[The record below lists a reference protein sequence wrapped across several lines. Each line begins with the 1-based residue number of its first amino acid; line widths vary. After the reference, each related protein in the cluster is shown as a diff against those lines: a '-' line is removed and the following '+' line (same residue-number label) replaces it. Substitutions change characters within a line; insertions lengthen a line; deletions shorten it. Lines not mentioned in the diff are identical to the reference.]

1 MCRSDT
7 KLTFSNPLF
16 SSLFSSSSFNSSD
29 QLDYKSIGRMFS
41 GLVQS
46 GGWGCFDEFNR
57 IEVEVLSVVAQQ
69 VLAIVEAIKA
79 KRTEFLFMDVVIK
92 CNPQCGLFITMNPGY
107 AGRSELPDNLK
118 SLFRPV
124 AMMAPDL
131 NLIAEVML
139 QSEGFQNSR
148 PLAKKTITLY
158 SLMIQQLSK
167 QDHYDYGLRSLRGV
181 LVCAG
186 ALKRSTDLAEDSIVL
201 RAIRDMNLPKFIK
214 ADAELFRLLLS
225 DLFPSLELPAFDA
238 GELGKQIDAE
248 MIKAGLQLNPV
259 ILQKCIELRDSKATR
274 HCNMLV
280 GRTLAGK
287 STTWKMLSAATTT
300 LANAK
305 VEGFTKVKIE
315 PINPKSISMNELY
328 GAYDLQTME
337 WADGILSSVFR
348 DFARDDKPDEK
359 WLLLD
364 GPVDT
369 LWIESMNTVMDDNKT
384 LTLINGDRIGMNETM
399 SLLFEVQDLSV
410 ASPATTSRAGMIY
423 IDVADLGWGPYVT
436 SWVQRMFKATA
447 ELPNKES
454 PQELE
459 LFTNLFQKYVQRL
472 LTFRRKQC
480 RELVPTGEFNSVIS
494 LCNLLEALFSSEN
507 GLGKA
512 ALAEA
517 GPGPYA
523 ALAERWF
530 AFCIVWSIGASLD
543 ESGRKKFNEAVREIE
558 PIFPPVG
565 SVYDYFVDPAAKDF
579 KPWSDKL
586 SSTWRP
592 PREMPFAKIMVPT
605 IDTMRNS
612 FIVHTLVIKGFQVMV
627 VGNTGTGKTV
637 LAQQELE
644 TLAPETYGK
653 LTLYFSAATSSNTV
667 QDIIESV
674 LEKRSKNKMGPVGG
688 KKLVLL
694 VDDLNMPKKDTF
706 GSQPPLELLR
716 QWMDYGGWYDRAK
729 QSWRFIADMQLVVAM
744 GPPGGGR
751 SVISERLQ
759 SRFNIINFT
768 FPADKQVRG
777 IFESILGSR
786 LGDFNEDVKKL
797 IPGVIAATVGVYE
810 KVVEV
815 FLPTPM
821 NSHYLF
827 NLRDIAKVVQGCL
840 SANPRDFDS
849 KEAFLRLW
857 VHECMRT
864 FSDRFTSMEDVSKF
878 RTIIDQVMYKNCE
891 AQYKPLMEGQES
903 PDAGPSFADF
913 MGNAPAIS
921 GTELE
926 PSAPYTELM
935 KLDKLRIVIEEE
947 MSEYNSTPGLL
958 PMNLVFFRDA
968 MRHVCRIHRI
978 LRTPRGNAL
987 LVGVGGSGRQS
998 LARVAAFLTR
1008 DKESN
1013 RMGVF
1018 SIEITKQYRLIEFH
1032 EDLKKLYQKTGVEG
1046 KATMFLFSDTQIKE
1060 EAFLED
1066 VNNILNSGEVPNLF
1080 TKDEKNS
1087 VVEAVRAA
1095 AKKLGV
1101 PANQVALADDAW
1113 NFFIERVR
1121 SNLHVV
1127 LCMSPVG
1134 AGFRNRTRMYP
1145 SLVNCTTIDWFLTWP
1160 DDALREVASK
1170 FLDDVKLTSQP
1181 GGATGGADPEA
1192 ALKLRIATVFA
1203 SAHLSVIAAS
1213 TKMLLQMKRYN
1224 YVTPTNYLE
1233 LVLGYRE
1240 LVAEKRKE
1248 MGDSRDKL
1256 ANGLA
1261 KLESSKIQVEE
1272 MQVDLAAKQKIVEK
1286 STADCDALL
1295 INIMSEKRIADEQ
1308 KAQVEETSAKISVE
1322 AAKCNA
1328 IAADAEADLA
1338 EAMPALEKAMAEVD
1352 KLDNSSI
1359 SEVKAYTKPPDAVM
1373 MVLGGVMTLMVT
1385 PTDWASAKKK
1395 ISESDFLRQIKSF
1408 DKDAVKE
1415 GTIKKVKK
1423 YTEIPGFDPEVVRK
1437 SSGAAAALCT
1447 WVLAIE
1453 LYCTV
1458 AKEVEPKR
1466 AALKAAET
1474 LLAEKME
1481 MLNKAKEQLAAV
1493 VAKVD
1498 ALNAQHTKSVTE
1510 KTMLQREAAALL
1522 DKLSRA
1528 ESLIGGLSGERVR
1541 WEASIARY
1549 DIGLNNV
1556 PGDALVAAAFSSYAG
1571 PFDTAYRDNLVQGWI
1586 RSIKDNSV
1594 PVTDNFLF
1602 ANFLADPSDVRD
1614 WNIQGLPSDNF
1625 STENG
1630 VIVTRGR
1637 RWPLMVDPQG
1647 QANKWIK
1654 EMQKKRGLKV
1664 EDLKS
1669 KNFLRELETAITY
1682 GLPYLLQDVEE
1693 ELDPALEPVLTRSI
1707 VKRGTREVLKLGDKE
1722 LDYNREFR
1730 LYITTKLPN
1739 PHYTPEVSTKAA
1751 IVNFA
1756 VKEQGLES
1764 QLLAVVVRM
1773 EEPKMEQQKGEL
1785 VQIVA
1790 SGKRKIADLENTILR
1805 LLSEV
1810 KGSLLDDVNLVTTLN
1825 DSKATSEEVT
1835 RALQVA
1841 EVTEVKIDAAR
1852 EGYRPV
1858 AKRAA
1863 LLYFVLNDLATV
1875 DPMYQFSLDAYA
1887 LLFKQSITD
1896 SKAFALKNKSVAQI
1910 FDEGSESG
1918 PDRELRERISG
1929 INDWHTYEVYKYACR
1944 GLFER
1949 HKLLLSFQIC
1959 VRRQFVEQPGKIPQ
1973 PIYDF
1978 FLKGGVV
1985 LDRSDQKPNPCSEW
1999 LSAISWDSITELDK
2013 IDAFAG
2019 IAGSFDSNPKEWND
2033 WYFSATPEREPI
2045 PGDWESKCDDLMKL
2059 TVVRTV
2065 RPDRVIAAAARY
2077 VSAALAPKFVD
2088 PPPFDLKA
2096 IYDTSTNITPL
2107 VFILSPG
2114 VDPTAQV
2121 LSLASTLG
2129 VKLDTCSLGQGQ
2141 SPIATRFMNEAL
2153 KEGGWVFLQNCHL
2166 SISWMPALEK
2176 LIDNYCNTAAQQAA
2190 SGGLPVPGAPH
2201 RNFRL
2206 WLSSSPH
2213 PQFPIAIL
2221 QRGIKLTTEPPRGLR
2236 ANLIRLYNQ
2245 LDEDLFDSRVE
2256 AAPSKYQKLVFSL
2269 CWFHAILL
2277 ERKKFKSLGFNI
2289 PYDFNDSDFSICN
2302 DILADYLS
2310 SYKEKTPWDAIRY
2323 LIAEVNYGGRVT
2335 DDFDRRLTNVYVAQF
2350 FCEEAVK
2357 KDGYK
2362 LSTLDE
2368 YCIPDDGNIDEYKD
2382 FISTLPGIDAP
2393 EAFGQ
2398 HPNADIQSA
2407 IQDTNDMLNTILS
2420 LQPRNVSEG
2429 GVKPE
2434 DLVFKVCQDLEKA
2447 VPDTFDI
2454 EAVIAA
2460 VSSRP
2465 DPEPLK
2471 VVLYQECDRY
2481 NKLLL
2486 RMKSTLS
2493 QLQKGIQGT
2502 IVITTEL
2509 EAVFD
2514 ALLVGKVPP
2523 MWAFCYPSLKPLG
2536 LWFRD
2541 LQARVIQLQ
2550 KWTVNEMPKVFWL
2563 SGFTYPTGFLTAV
2576 LQTTARRNGL
2586 AIDTLEFEFPIM
2598 NETEAQIKEGPKEGV
2613 YIQGLFVEGAKWS
2626 FDDNTLAD
2634 PDPMQLF
2641 STMPIIHFKPVEQV
2655 KNKPTRG
2662 IYRSPMYLYP
2672 HRTGSRERPSFMGVV
2687 ELASGMHPAEY
2698 WTKRATAVLL
2708 ALAS

>member
-1 MCRSDT
+1 
-7 KLTFSNPLF
+7 
-16 SSLFSSSSFNSSD
+16 
-29 QLDYKSIGRMFS
+29 
-41 GLVQS
+41 
-46 GGWGCFDEFNR
+46 
-57 IEVEVLSVVAQQ
+57 
-69 VLAIVEAIKA
+69 
-79 KRTEFLFMDVVIK
+79 
-92 CNPQCGLFITMNPGY
+92 
-107 AGRSELPDNLK
+107 
-118 SLFRPV
+118 
-124 AMMAPDL
+124 
-131 NLIAEVML
+131 
-139 QSEGFQNSR
+139 
-148 PLAKKTITLY
+148 
-158 SLMIQQLSK
+158 
-167 QDHYDYGLRSLRGV
+167 
-181 LVCAG
+181 
-186 ALKRSTDLAEDSIVL
+186 
-201 RAIRDMNLPKFIK
+201 
-214 ADAELFRLLLS
+214 
-225 DLFPSLELPAFDA
+225 
-238 GELGKQIDAE
+238 
-248 MIKAGLQLNPV
+248 
-259 ILQKCIELRDSKATR
+259 
-274 HCNMLV
+274 MLV

-287 STTWKMLSAATTT
+287 TTTWKMLAAASTT

-305 VEGFTKVKIE
+305 LEGYLKVRIE
-315 PINPKSISMNELY
+315 PVNPKSISMNELY

-348 DFARDDKPDEK
+348 GFARDEKPDEK

-423 IDVADLGWGPYVT
+423 IDVADLGWEPYVV
-436 SWVQRMFKATA
+436 SWNQRMFRGTA
-447 ELPNKES
+447 EKPGLDS
-454 PQELE
+454 PAELE
-459 LFTNLFQKYVQRL
+459 LFTGLFAKYVPRML
-472 LTFRRKQC
+472 NFRRKNC

-494 LCNLLEALFSSEN
+494 LCNLLESLWSAEN

-512 ALAEA
+512 AMAEA
-517 GPGPYA
+517 GAAPYA

-530 AFCIVWSIGASLD
+530 AFCVVWSIGGAVD
-543 ESGRKKFNEAVREIE
+543 EAGRRKFNEQLREVE

-565 SVYDYFVDPAAKDF
+565 SVYDYFVDAGARDF
-579 KPWSDKL
+579 RAWSDKL
-586 SSTWRP
+586 SGAWRP
-592 PREMPFAKIMVPT
+592 PRDMPFAKIMVPT
-605 IDTMRNS
+605 VDTARNN
-612 FIVHTLVIKGFQVMV
+612 FLVHTLVVKGYSVMV

-644 TLAPETYGK
+644 QLSGETYGK

-667 QDIIESV
+667 QDIIEGV

-688 KKLVLL
+688 KKLVTF

-716 QWMDYGGWYDRAK
+716 QWLDYGGWYDRAK
-729 QSWRFIADMQLVVAM
+729 QTWRFIADMQLVVAM

-751 SVISERLQ
+751 AVISERLQ

-768 FPADKQVRG
+768 FPADKQVRS
-777 IFESILGSR
+777 IFESILAPR
-786 LGDFNEDVKKL
+786 MADFAEDVRKL
-797 IPGVIAATVGVYE
+797 VPGVVAATVGVYE
-810 KVVEV
+810 RVIEA
-815 FLPTPM
+815 FLPTPT

-840 SANPRDFDS
+840 AANPRDFDS
-849 KEAFLRLW
+849 KESFLRLW
-857 VHECMRT
+857 CHECMRT
-864 FSDRFTSMEDVSKF
+864 FSDRFTSMEDVTRF
-878 RTIIDQVMYKNCE
+878 RGVIDQVMYKTVE

-903 PDAGPSFADF
+903 PDAGPTYADF
-913 MGNAPAIS
+913 MGGAPALS
-921 GTELE
+921 GTDTE
-926 PSAPYTELM
+926 PSSPYAEQQR
-935 KLDKLRIVIEEE
+935 LDRLRNVIEEE
-947 MSEYNSTPGLL
+947 MSEYNATPGLL

-968 MRHVCRIHRI
+968 MRHVARIHRI

-998 LARVAAFLTR
+998 LSRVAAFLTR
-1008 DKESN
+1008 DREGN

-1018 SIEITKQYRLIEFH
+1018 SIEITKQYRLLEFH
-1032 EDLKKLYQKTGVEG
+1032 EDLKRLYNKTGVEG
-1046 KATMFLFSDTQIKE
+1046 KPTMFLFADTQIKE

-1066 VNNILNSGEVPNLF
+1066 VNNVLNSGEVPNLF
-1080 TKDEKNS
+1080 TKDEKNGI
-1087 VVEAVRAA
+1087 VEAMRAA
-1095 AKKLGV
+1095 AKKLGL
-1101 PANQVALADDAW
+1101 PASAVALADDAW
-1113 NFFIERVR
+1113 ALFIERVR
-1121 SNLHVV
+1121 ANLHVV
-1127 LCMSPVG
+1127 LAMSPVG
-1134 AGFRNRTRMYP
+1134 SGFRNRTRMYP
-1145 SLVNCTTIDWFLTWP
+1145 SLVNCTTIDWFLPWP

-1170 FLDDVKLTSQP
+1170 FLDDVRLGSAP
-1181 GGATGGADPEA
+1181 AAAAAAAAASGGADPEA
-1192 ALKLRIATVFA
+1192 ALKLRIASVFA

-1213 TKMLLQMKRYN
+1213 SKMLAQMKRYN

-1240 LVAEKRKE
+1240 LVAEKRRE
-1248 MGDSRDKL
+1248 MGDARDKL

-1272 MQVDLAAKQKIVEK
+1272 MQVDLAAKQKIVEA
-1286 STADCDALL
+1286 STIECDALL
-1295 INIMSEKRIADEQ
+1295 VNIMREKKIADEQ
-1308 KAQVEETSAKISVE
+1308 KASVEEVSAKISVE
-1322 AAKCNA
+1322 AAKVSA

-1338 EAMPALEKAMAEVD
+1338 EAMPALEKAMLEVD
-1352 KLDNSSI
+1352 KLDNSAI

-1373 MVLGGVMTLMVT
+1373 MVLGGVMTLMQT
-1385 PTDWASAKKK
+1385 PTDWPSAKKK
-1395 ISESDFLRQIKSF
+1395 ISESDFLRQVKAF
-1408 DKDAVKE
+1408 DKDNVKDNVL
-1415 GTIKKVKK
+1415 KKLKK

-1437 SSGAAAALCT
+1437 SSGAAAALCV
-1447 WVLAIE
+1447 WCLAIE
-1453 LYCTV
+1453 LYSNV

-1466 AALKAAET
+1466 QALKAAET
-1474 LLAEKME
+1474 MLAEKME
-1481 MLNKAKEQLAAV
+1481 ALNKAKEQLAAV

-1510 KTMLQREAAALL
+1510 KTALQMAAAALL

-1549 DIGLNNV
+1549 EKGLGNV

-1571 PFDTAYRDNLVQGWI
+1571 PFDTTYRDSLVAGWV
-1586 RSIKDNSV
+1586 RAIKDNSV
-1594 PVTDNFLF
+1594 PVTDNFVF

-1654 EMQKKRGLKV
+1654 EMQKKRSLKV

-1707 VKRGTREVLKLGDKE
+1707 VKKGTREVLKLGDKE
-1722 LDYNREFR
+1722 LDYNRDFR

-1790 SGKRKIADLENTILR
+1790 SGKRKLADLESMILR

-1810 KGSLLDDVNLVTTLN
+1810 KGSLLDDANLVATLN

-1835 RALQVA
+1835 KALQVA

-1858 AKRAA
+1858 ATRAA

-1887 LLFKQSITD
+1887 LLFRQSITD
-1896 SKAFALKNKSVAQI
+1896 SKAFALKNKSVAAI
-1910 FDEGSESG
+1910 FEEGGDSG
-1918 PDRELRERISG
+1918 PDRELRERIAS

-1959 VRRQFVEQPGKIPQ
+1959 VRRQMVEQPGRINQ
-1973 PIYDF
+1973 AIYDF

-1985 LDRSDQKPNPCSEW
+1985 LDRSEQRPNPCSEW
-1999 LSAISWDSITELDK
+1999 MSAVSWDSVTELDK
-2013 IDAFAG
+2013 LDAFAG
-2019 IAGSFDSNPKEWND
+2019 IAGSFDSNAKEWNE
-2033 WYFSATPEREPI
+2033 WYFAATPEREPI
-2045 PGDWESKCDDLMKL
+2045 PGDWEAKCDDLMKL

-2077 VSAALAPKFVD
+2077 VAAALAPRFIE
-2088 PPPFDLKA
+2088 PPAFDLKA
-2096 IYDTSTNITPL
+2096 IFDSSSTMTPL
-2107 VFILSPG
+2107 VFVLSPG

-2121 LSLASTLG
+2121 LNLASTLG
-2129 VKLDTCSLGQGQ
+2129 LRLETCSLGQGQ
-2141 SPIATRFMNEAL
+2141 APIATRLMQEAIRD
-2153 KEGGWVFLQNCHL
+2153 GGWVFLQNCHL

-2176 LIDNYCNTAAQQAA
+2176 LIDGYCTAAQQQAS

-2201 RNFRL
+2201 RSFRL

-2236 ANLIRLYNQ
+2236 ANLTRLYNL
-2245 LDEDLFDSRVE
+2245 LDEEVFEARVE

-2269 CWFHAILL
+2269 CWFHAVLL

-2302 DILADYLS
+2302 DILADYLA
-2310 SYKEKTPWDAIRY
+2310 SYKQRTPWDALRY

-2335 DDFDRRLTNVYVAQF
+2335 DDFDRRLTNVYVAKF

-2357 KDGYK
+2357 KDGYR
-2362 LSTLDE
+2362 LSSLDE
-2368 YCIPDDGNIDEYKD
+2368 YYIPDDGTIDEYRD
-2382 FISTLPGIDAP
+2382 FISTLPGSDAP
-2393 EAFGQ
+2393 EWCV
-2398 HPNADIQSA
+2398 
-2407 IQDTNDMLNTILS
+2407 T
-2420 LQPRNVSEG
+2420 
-2429 GVKPE
+2429 
-2434 DLVFKVCQDLEKA
+2434 
-2447 VPDTFDI
+2447 
-2454 EAVIAA
+2454 
-2460 VSSRP
+2460 
-2465 DPEPLK
+2465 
-2471 VVLYQECDRY
+2471 
-2481 NKLLL
+2481 
-2486 RMKSTLS
+2486 
-2493 QLQKGIQGT
+2493 
-2502 IVITTEL
+2502 
-2509 EAVFD
+2509 
-2514 ALLVGKVPP
+2514 
-2523 MWAFCYPSLKPLG
+2523 
-2536 LWFRD
+2536 
-2541 LQARVIQLQ
+2541 
-2550 KWTVNEMPKVFWL
+2550 
-2563 SGFTYPTGFLTAV
+2563 
-2576 LQTTARRNGL
+2576 
-2586 AIDTLEFEFPIM
+2586 
-2598 NETEAQIKEGPKEGV
+2598 
-2613 YIQGLFVEGAKWS
+2613 
-2626 FDDNTLAD
+2626 
-2634 PDPMQLF
+2634 
-2641 STMPIIHFKPVEQV
+2641 
-2655 KNKPTRG
+2655 
-2662 IYRSPMYLYP
+2662 
-2672 HRTGSRERPSFMGVV
+2672 
-2687 ELASGMHPAEY
+2687 
-2698 WTKRATAVLL
+2698 
-2708 ALAS
+2708 